1 MSDVQLNPPTK
12 RRCLRCGREDVWD
25 AEAGNWSIR
34 EVDGEKLDGNR
45 FCLHE
50 WDITGT
56 HRPIIH

>member
-1 MSDVQLNPPTK
+1 MTEVKLNPPTT

-25 AEAGNWSIR
+25 DDLQDWRIR
-34 EVDGEKLDGNR
+34 ENDGDKLAGDR

-56 HRPIIH
+56 HRPIIQ